1 MMLPHEIF
9 RRFWLLTIAIG
20 LLACQDDIDEDVL
33 LAERGKL
40 IRYEWVNTIAASSIN
55 ELYIERLDY
64 EGDISGLPAYN
75 IDLYKIVYQSIHEDA
90 LVELSGLIVVPDR
103 AGEIAHL
110 QYHHGTMFP
119 YPFPE
124 GEGSLD
130 APSLY
135 DGAPVTEY
143 DAHAEA
149 RIFGNYLGS
158 YGYLVS
164 LPDYAGYG
172 ASAHLEHP
180 YSVNTEL
187 AKQSV
192 DMIIAT
198 QQFCEQLNIT
208 LNDHL
213 FMAGWSEGAAAS
225 VATQHLMQESYP
237 NLSITANAPL
247 AGFYNLSY
255 YADLML
261 TFLPGLDLDFGSD
274 LDVLI
279 WTLYTM
285 NKFGLEPLDN
295 DQLFKY
301 SVNRDLDV
309 LTERP
314 SSKPSQ
320 LLKFLSND
328 EKEQFMKSFRYN
340 SLAHG
345 WAPQAPV
352 FVHHGTADDIVYYN
366 NNAALA
372 VDNWN
377 RNGGNAQL
385 YSYANHNHYSL
396 VMLYLLNMIADFDA
410 LQ

>member
-1 MMLPHEIF
+1 ML
-9 RRFWLLTIAIG
+9 AMSG
-20 LLACQDDIDEDVL
+20 
-33 LAERGKL
+33 
-40 IRYEWVNTIAASSIN
+40 VNNISASSIN
-55 ELYIERLDY
+55 DLYEEGLEY
-64 EGDISGLPAYN
+64 EGDISMLPEYD
-75 IDLYKIVYQSIHEDA
+75 IDLYRIVYQSVYENE

-103 AGEIAHL
+103 VGEIAHL

-135 DGAPVTEY
+135 DGLPTEAY
-143 DAHAEA
+143 DEHAET
-149 RIFGNYLGS
+149 RIFSNYLGS

-172 ASAHLEHP
+172 VSTHLEHP

-187 AKQSV
+187 AMQSV

-198 QQFCEQLNIT
+198 TQFCDQLNIA
-208 LNDHL
+208 LNDQL
-213 FMAGWSEGAAAS
+213 FLAGWSEGAGAC
-225 VATQHLMQESYP
+225 VATQQLLQESYP
-237 NLSITANAPL
+237 NLSVTANAPL

-261 TFLPGLDLDFGSD
+261 TFLPGIDLDFGGD

-279 WTLYTM
+279 WTIYTM
-285 NKFGLEPLDN
+285 NKFGIEPLHN
-295 DQLFKY
+295 NQLFKY
-301 SVNRDLDV
+301 PVSKDLDV
-309 LTERP
+309 LIDRP
-314 SSKPSQ
+314 SNKPSQ
-320 LLKFLSND
+320 LLKFLSNE
-328 EKEQFMKSFRYN
+328 EKEQLMNSFRYN
-340 SLAHG
+340 SSAHG
-345 WAPQAPV
+345 WAPQAPI

-372 VDNWN
+372 VDNWT

-385 YSYANHNHYSL
+385 YTYTNHDHYSL